1 MKTMWTPA
9 GWLWRLKFLIAILF
23 VVVMYALQIL
33 HLQYARAASTNIVVY
48 LTSGTSWTVPSDFSV
63 LNTIEVIGGGG
74 GGAGGNQAVSGAA
87 GGGGGAYSKIS
98 KLSLAP

>member
-9 GWLWRLKFLIAILF
+9 GWFWRLKFLIAILF

-63 LNTIEVIGGGG
+63 INTVEVIRR
-74 GGAGGNQAVSGAA
+74 
-87 GGGGGAYSKIS
+87 
-98 KLSLAP
+98 